1 MSERNLKRWM
11 ILILSSAFVL
21 GAFLL
26 ENMGVQYVSEGGN
39 PILKIHVYSY
49 LAMGIFALVLFRV
62 GLLNFIKPLH
72 ELKRVWLLSIISIVA
87 VILYGLV
94 RFGTAGLAYLI
105 DSIFIPLLLVPL
117 ILRLSDSDKIYLLSL
132 LSYFIFINACVA
144 IVELILAQSIVA
156 VEIGGFSTFRSTAFL
171 AHPLNNALITASLTL
186 LLMRYTKIPA
196 VLYVS
201 IVVLALF
208 AFGGRAALGIF
219 LLGIFFLVLPKLRL
233 FLGNGLYYSKLK
245 FAYLQALVFFSVIT
259 VILMIV
265 FSPIGERILS
275 KLHIDNSAEARF
287 DAFILLEQ
295 LSSSEWLFGASHGLL
310 SDIVF
315 YIGINVVE
323 NYLIGWVLNFG
334 LLGCIGLLLSTYLV
348 PLMLV
353 YKQEWSAKI
362 VLFSFILISVTNNA
376 LTVKTPALMF
386 LMVVLSC
393 CYRSSN
399 QNLNIIYRR

>member
-1 MSERNLKRWM
+1 M

-49 LAMGIFALVLFRV
+49 LTMGIFALVLFRV
-62 GLLNFIKPLH
+62 GLLKFIKPLD

-117 ILRLSDSDKIYLLSL
+117 ILRLSDSGKNYLLSL

-219 LLGIFFLVLPKLRL
+219 LLGIFFLILPKLRL
-233 FLGNGLYYSKLK
+233 FFGDGLYYSKLK
-245 FAYLQALVFFSVIT
+245 FAYLQALVYFSAIA
-259 VILMIV
+259 VILTVV

-310 SDIVF
+310 NDIVF

-323 NYLIGWVLNFG
+323 NYLIGWILNFG
-334 LLGCIGLLLSTYLV
+334 LLGCIGLLFSTYLV
-348 PLMLV
+348 PFMLV
-353 YKQEWSAKI
+353 YKQGWSAKV
-362 VLFSFILISVTNNA
+362 VLISFILISVTNNA

-386 LMVVLSC
+386 LMVVLAC

-399 QNLNIIYRR
+399 QNLNFIYRR

>member
-1 MSERNLKRWM
+1 
-11 ILILSSAFVL
+11 
-21 GAFLL
+21 
-26 ENMGVQYVSEGGN
+26 
-39 PILKIHVYSY
+39 
-49 LAMGIFALVLFRV
+49 
-62 GLLNFIKPLH
+62 
-72 ELKRVWLLSIISIVA
+72 
-87 VILYGLV
+87 
-94 RFGTAGLAYLI
+94 
-105 DSIFIPLLLVPL
+105 
-117 ILRLSDSDKIYLLSL
+117 SDSGKNYLLSL

-219 LLGIFFLVLPKLRL
+219 LLGIFFLILPKLRL
-233 FLGNGLYYSKLK
+233 FFGDGLYYSKLK
-245 FAYLQALVFFSVIT
+245 FAYLQALVYFSAIA
-259 VILMIV
+259 VILTVV

-310 SDIVF
+310 NDIVF

-323 NYLIGWVLNFG
+323 NYLIGWILNFG
-334 LLGCIGLLLSTYLV
+334 LLGCIGLLFSTYLV
-348 PLMLV
+348 PFMLV
-353 YKQEWSAKI
+353 YKQGWSAKV
-362 VLFSFILISVTNNA
+362 VLISFILISVTNNA

-386 LMVVLSC
+386 LMVVLAC

-399 QNLNIIYRR
+399 QNLNFIYRR

>member
-1 MSERNLKRWM
+1 
-11 ILILSSAFVL
+11 
-21 GAFLL
+21 
-26 ENMGVQYVSEGGN
+26 
-39 PILKIHVYSY
+39 
-49 LAMGIFALVLFRV
+49 
-62 GLLNFIKPLH
+62 
-72 ELKRVWLLSIISIVA
+72 
-87 VILYGLV
+87 
-94 RFGTAGLAYLI
+94 
-105 DSIFIPLLLVPL
+105 PL
-117 ILRLSDSDKIYLLSL
+117 ILRLSDSGKNYLLSL

-219 LLGIFFLVLPKLRL
+219 LLGNFMLTLPKLRL
-233 FLGNGLYYSKLK
+233 FLGEGLRYSKTK
-245 FAYLQALVFFSVIT
+245 FAYMQALVYFSAIA
-259 VILMIV
+259 VILTVV

-310 SDIVF
+310 NDIVF

-334 LLGCIGLLLSTYLV
+334 LLGCIGLLFSTYLV
-348 PLMLV
+348 PFMLV
-353 YKQEWSAKI
+353 YKQGWSAKV
-362 VLFSFILISVTNNA
+362 VLISFILISVTNNA
-376 LTVKTPALMF
+376 LTV
-386 LMVVLSC
+386 
-393 CYRSSN
+393 
-399 QNLNIIYRR
+399 